1 MRVKLAWRAA
11 APVAALALAF
21 AAAPA
26 ARAADGVAALEATPC
41 SPGTTVQ
48 TVEGPVCGTTANGIT
63 AYRGIRYAA
72 PPVGEFRFEPPQPVV
87 PWTATFAAT
96 QEGDQCVQPGGPAP
110 TQSEDCLNLDVQVPA
125 DARPGDRLPVMVEI
139 HGGGFLLFGPGD
151 GSLLVNAGHVI
162 YVAMNYRLG
171 ILGFLAHKALGSHS
185 GDYGLQD
192 QQAALRWVQR
202 NIARFGGDP
211 HNVTIFGQSAGGASV
226 CAQTASPTAAGLFQ
240 RGISESG
247 EYNSLLGVDT
257 QWQPQD
263 CKTRLLSE
271 RQAQAAGARFAA
283 AVGCADAKDAAACL
297 RQVPVQTLL
306 DAAGNGLGPD
316 SPTIAP
322 TVNGTTLPMSPGQ
335 AFATGRFNR
344 DVSLMIG
351 VARDETQLPSAQT
364 ADDYAQLVRQQ
375 YGRYATDVFDRYP
388 LERFPSPFVA
398 YRTIIADSDADC
410 PAMLNDQRLSRHI
423 PVFAYEFDDTDAPPA
438 FFLDQT
444 KPNGAYHVAE
454 TIAFLSGTSGLSP
467 NQDILNTQIPAQ
479 WAGFARSG
487 NPTVPG
493 APLWLPY
500 THHNPVVMSLLAAGD
515 SQLTDD
521 IPMQHQCGFWDQ
533 LTPFNHGNR

>member
-1 MRVKLAWRAA
+1 MPSRGSRSRIATVLGCAATLAAVSLFELAGTAA
-11 APVAALALAF
+11 AAT
-21 AAAPA
+21 PA
-26 ARAADGVAALEATPC
+26 CADGTV
-41 SPGTTVQ
+41 VQ
-48 TVEGPVCGTTANGIT
+48 TDKGAVCGVTGEGVTSWLGVP
-63 AYRGIRYAA
+63 YAA
-72 PPVGEFRFEPPQPVV
+72 PPVGRLRFAAPRAAA
-87 PWTATFAAT
+87 PWTDTLAAT
-96 QEGDQCVQPGGPAP
+96 QAGAQCPQRGVFGGGS
-110 TQSEDCLNLDVQVPA
+110 TNEDCLNLNVQVPQNA
-125 DARPGDRLPVMVEI
+125 PPGPLPVMVDI
-139 HGGGFLLFGPGD
+139 HGGGFSVLGPGD
-151 GSLLVNAGHVI
+151 DSHLATVGQVVVVG
-162 YVAMNYRLG
+162 MNYRLG
-171 ILGFLAHKALGSHS
+171 VFGFLAHAALGADS
-185 GDYGLQD
+185 GDWGLQD
-192 QQAALRWVQR
+192 QQAALRWVRR
-202 NIARFGGDP
+202 NIAAFGGDP
-211 HNVTIFGQSAGGASV
+211 HNVTIFGASAGGSSV
-226 CAQTASPTAAGLFQ
+226 CDHLVSPGSAGLFQ
-240 RGISESG
+240 RGISQSG

-263 CKTRLLSE
+263 CKTRLLDE

-283 AVGCADAKDAAACL
+283 SVGCGDARNAAACL
-297 RQVPVQTLL
+297 REVPVQTLL
-306 DAAGNGLGPD
+306 NAAGNGLGPN

-322 TVNGTTLPMSPGQ
+322 TVNGTTLPMSPGE
-335 AFATGRFNR
+335 AFARGRFNR

-351 VARDETQLPSAQT
+351 VARDETQLPSANT
-364 ADDYAQLVRQQ
+364 ADDYTQLVRQQ
-375 YGRYATDVFDRYP
+375 YGRFATDVFERYP

-454 TIAFLSGTSGLSP
+454 TIAFLSGTPGLSP

-500 THHNPVVMSLLAAGD
+500 THHHPVVMSLLAAGD

-521 IPMQHQCGFWDQ
+521 IPMQHQCDFWDR
-533 LTPFNHGNR
+533 LTPFNR